1 MCDRATGLN
10 TIAQMPTKLNPSRG
24 IDNDT
29 AGPQGVRLQRV
40 MADSGVASRRDCE
53 EMITRGLVE
62 VNGRIVDHLPA
73 FVDPAKDRIV
83 VDGRPLKVARSMP
96 DRGREGGRGAR
107 LGGRVYVMLHKPD
120 RVLCTTRDEIGE
132 PEGSARS
139 GGGGAGG
146 ARTTV
151 ADLVQHPSGARLY
164 PAGRLEYHTTGL
176 VLLTNDGVLAD
187 RLTHARYGVTR
198 TYRVT
203 VKGRVSAELLGD
215 LRRRLG
221 VERSRVPSSAG
232 VVGRVAGGRR
242 IGAGGEPVDSVR
254 LVREPGQMTTVGRDG
269 VRTEVAATN
278 SVIELT
284 LREGKSRQLRA
295 ILEQMGAATRK
306 ITRTAIGPLRL
317 RGVAVGEWRDLTREE
332 VESLMRAAGLHGGG
346 GGHGDAAGS
355 EGQGGRSTRPKPGR
369 AERGHRGGSGG
380 PRKGSEGRDRRSSA
394 GGGKGSQGRGGYGG
408 KGQRGGRAE
417 RGGRRP

>member
-1 MCDRATGLN
+1 
-10 TIAQMPTKLNPSRG
+10 MPRPTSKPGAPS
-24 IDNDT
+24 T
-29 AGPQGVRLQRV
+29 SSEQAAGVRLQRV

-83 VDGRPLKVARSMP
+83 VDGRPLKVARSKHEQV
-96 DRGREGGRGAR
+96 REGGRGAR

-120 RVLCTTRDEIGE
+120 RVLCTTKDEIGE
-132 PEGSARS
+132 PEGSTRQGMGA
-139 GGGGAGG
+139 AGG

-295 ILEQMGAATRK
+295 IFEQMGAATRK
-306 ITRTAIGPLRL
+306 LTRTAIGPLRL
-317 RGVAVGEWRDLTREE
+317 RGVAVGQWRDLTPEE
-332 VESLMRAAGLHGGG
+332 VETLMRAAGLRGGG
-346 GGHGDAAGS
+346 GPGGAAGS
-355 EGQGGRSTRPKPGR
+355 EGKGGRSTRPKPGR
-369 AERGHRGGSGG
+369 AERGQGGGSGG
-380 PRKGSEGRDRRSSA
+380 ARAGAEGRDRRSRPA
-394 GGGKGSQGRGGYGG
+394 GARP
-408 KGQRGGRAE
+408 RPIRPRA
-417 RGGRRP
+417 RSRPCATSSRCSPRHARSRYT